1 MTSSFFFLQAE
12 KDEKNQDFFNAVEEW
27 ASKTSSQVYVVSQP
41 LGDDRYDYDYQNC
54 AVVMSPGRKI
64 CLINFSD
71 KEDEFDDFIQDFI
84 EDVGSISDKY
94 EYKGAIGRPRKW
106 REDLIYEVDDGSNY
120 DLEKFLK
127 DSRIEDPGKR
137 RLSELVISLVTGS
150 INDIERATAEVP
162 DNLLDKVKHKI
173 QLFDADQTRFIYKP
187 VNKKAIHIQ
196 GLSGTG
202 KTELLLHKL
211 KDIYVRN
218 PSSRILLTC
227 HNRILADNL
236 KKRIPEFFN
245 FMKVEQQIEWDSRL
259 WCMHAWGSRNN
270 PNSGTYRYICHHFE
284 IPFYTFGQSSFDDA
298 CRKACEDIRSR
309 NNGLKYAFD
318 YVLLDESQDF
328 PQSFLDLCELVA
340 QEYII
345 IAGDIFQSIFDAKIK
360 PNISP
365 DFLLSKCYRTDP
377 RALMFAHSL
386 GMGLFEETKLRWL
399 EDDEWQTCGYIV
411 ETSIDKSFY
420 RLKREP
426 LRRFED
432 ISAAEV
438 PSVSMVEGETLNNE
452 QVAKLVVDTI
462 KCISDE
468 NPTITPDDIGIILV
482 DSGSAIFSLQD
493 TLAQVI
499 PRETGWVVNKAVE
512 SKRKIAGRIFISN
525 RNNVKGL
532 EFPFVICVT
541 SNISRGLAYRNSLY
555 MTLTRSFLRSYL
567 IITRKQDKKMMALI
581 RQGLATINESGC
593 IEAQSPSAEERAD
606 IMTTITQDNVRT
618 SFYDFCEEIFDE
630 LGVLPIFRQEMRRVV
645 KATAGEDFD
654 RDEIAEITDFNYKK
668 MLKKDGR

>member
-12 KDEKNQDFFNAVEEW
+12 KDERNQSFYDNLENW
-27 ASKTSSQVYVVSQP
+27 ASKKSAQVYVVNQP
-41 LGDDRYDYDYQNC
+41 LGDDRYDYDYDNC
-54 AVVMSPGRKI
+54 AVIMSPGRKI
-64 CLINFSD
+64 CLINFS
-71 KEDEFDDFIQDFI
+71 EDNGEFKDFVEDFL

-106 REDLIYEVDDGSNY
+106 RDDLIFTVSAGTEY
-120 DLEKFLK
+120 DLETYIEE
-127 DSRIEDPGKR
+127 SRIEDPGKR

-162 DNLLDKVKHKI
+162 DNLLDKVKRKI
-173 QLFDADQTRFIYKP
+173 QLFDADQTRFIYKSI
-187 VNKKAIHIQ
+187 NKKTLYIQ

-236 KKRIPEFFN
+236 RRRIPEFFN

-259 WCMHAWGSRNN
+259 WCMHAWGSRTD
-270 PNSGTYRYICHHFE
+270 PNSGTYRSICHYFD

-298 CRKACEDIRSR
+298 CKMALKAIKEKKDA
-309 NNGLKYAFD
+309 LEYAFE
-318 YVLLDESQDF
+318 YILIDESQDF
-328 PQSFLDLCELVA
+328 PQSFIDLCEFVA
-340 QEYII
+340 KEQVIV
-345 IAGDIFQSIFDAKIK
+345 AGDIFQSIFDAKIK
-360 PNISP
+360 PSISP

-386 GMGLFEETKLRWL
+386 GMGLFEEKKLRWL

-411 ETSIDKSFY
+411 ETSPDKSFY

-432 ISAAEV
+432 ITAADT
-438 PSVSMVEGETLNNE
+438 PSVSIIEGQTLNNE
-452 QVAKLVVDTI
+452 QVAQLVLEAI
-462 KCISDE
+462 KSISGE

-482 DSGSAIFSLQD
+482 DSGNQIYTLQD
-493 TLAQVI
+493 TLAQII

-512 SKRKIAGRIFISN
+512 SKRKIPGRLFISN

-532 EFPFVICVT
+532 EFPFIVCVT
-541 SNISRGLAYRNSLY
+541 SNLSRGLAYRNSLY

-567 IITRKQDKKMMALI
+567 IVSQKQDETMMSLI
-581 RQGLATINESGC
+581 RQGLDTINTSGF
-593 IEAQSPSAEERAD
+593 IEAQPPSEEERAE
-606 IMTTITQDNVRT
+606 IMMTITQDHVRT
-618 SFYDFCEEIFDE
+618 SFFDFCEDIFNE
-630 LGVLPIFRQEMRRVV
+630 LGVLPVFRPELRRVV
-645 KATAGEDFD
+645 RATAGEDFD
-654 RDEIAEITDFNYKK
+654 RHEIIEISNFNYQK
-668 MLKKDGR
+668 MLKKEGR

>member
-12 KDEKNQDFFNAVEEW
+12 KDEKNQVFYDDLEDW
-27 ASKTSSQVYVVSQP
+27 SSKKSTQVYVVNQP
-41 LGDDRYDYDYQNC
+41 LGDDRYEYNYESC
-54 AVVMSPGRKI
+54 AVVLSPGRKI
-64 CLINFSD
+64 CLIKFSED
-71 KEDEFDDFIQDFI
+71 DEFTDFVEDFI

-94 EYKGAIGRPRKW
+94 GYKGAIGRPRKW
-106 REDLIYEVDDGSNY
+106 RRDLIYQVQAGSTY
-120 DLEKFLK
+120 DIDTYLQESL
-127 DSRIEDPGKR
+127 IEDPGKQ

-150 INDIERATAEVP
+150 INDVERAVAEVP
-162 DNLLDKVKHKI
+162 DNLLDKVKQKI
-173 QLFDADQTRFIYKP
+173 QLFDADQTRFIYKA
-187 VNKKAIHIQ
+187 VNKKSIHIQ

-218 PSSRILLTC
+218 PRSRILLTC

-236 KKRIPEFFN
+236 SKRIPEFFN

-259 WCMHAWGSRNN
+259 WCMHAWGSRNDE
-270 PNSGTYRYICHHFE
+270 NSGTYRYICHYFD
-284 IPFYTFGQSSFDDA
+284 IPFYTFGQSSFDEA
-298 CRKACEDIRSR
+298 CKKACELIKAR
-309 NNGLKYAFD
+309 NDGLEYAFD
-318 YVLLDESQDF
+318 YILIDESQDF

-340 QEYII
+340 QEYVI

-360 PNISP
+360 PRISP

-386 GMGLFEETKLRWL
+386 GMGLFEQKKLRWL

-411 ETSIDKSFY
+411 ETSADKSFY

-432 ISAAEV
+432 ISAADV
-438 PSVSMVEGETLNNE
+438 PSVSIVEGETLNNI
-452 QVAKLVVDTI
+452 QVSELVLEAI
-462 KCISDE
+462 RAISEE

-482 DSGSAIFSLQD
+482 DSGKQIFTLQD

-499 PRETGWVVNKAVE
+499 PREIGWVVNKAVE
-512 SKRKIAGRIFISN
+512 SKKKIPGEVFISN

-541 SNISRGLAYRNSLY
+541 KNLSRGLAYRNSLY

-567 IITRKQDKKMMALI
+567 IVTRKQDEKMMSLI
-581 RQGLATINESGC
+581 RQGLSTINVSGF
-593 IEAQSPSAEERAD
+593 IEAQPPSDEERTE

-630 LGVLPIFRQEMRRVV
+630 IGVLPIFRQELRRVV
-645 KATAGEDFD
+645 RSTAGEDFD
-654 RDEIAEITDFNYKK
+654 RDEIAEISDFNYRK
-668 MLKKDGR
+668 MLKKAGR